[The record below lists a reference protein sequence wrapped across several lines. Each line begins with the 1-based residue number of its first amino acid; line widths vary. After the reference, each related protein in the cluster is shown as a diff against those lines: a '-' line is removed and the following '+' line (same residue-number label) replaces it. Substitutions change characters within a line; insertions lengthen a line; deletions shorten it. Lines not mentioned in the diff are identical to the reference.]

1 MAIKVGRWDCGQ
13 CGYIGNLG
21 PHTRCEKCGAPRP
34 ENVEFYVSEDSKIV
48 DNADKIREAKSGA
61 DWVCSFCSGHNK
73 ATETICQSCGNDR
86 DANDGDESLK
96 EKDHLYNQKQKTEKK
111 SFKLGKGLKRVLIG
125 LISFIVLFAILA
137 QFTSEINVTVT
148 GFMWERSIEIEEN
161 RKVIEENWE
170 IPKGGEEISSFR
182 DIHHY
187 DQLEDGTE
195 TRTRTVQKQLGTEKV
210 KIGEKDLGN
219 GYFEDIYEE
228 RAVYEDV
235 EETYEA
241 TKYKKIPVYKTKYKY
256 SVFRWKQAGKLNTE
270 DNKKP
275 AYWPEDD
282 RLADESKFRIKK
294 RNEKYFILIVG
305 EGKENFTE
313 EVKFELWDKTKLDD
327 VIIAEKSSIFGTFLG
342 LKPSMRD

>member
-1 MAIKVGRWDCGQ
+1 MAIKVGRWDCTQ
-13 CGYIGNLG
+13 CGFKGNLG
-21 PHTRCEKCGAPRP
+21 PKKRCEKCGAPRP
-34 ENVEFYVSEDSKIV
+34 ENVTFYLSEDSKIV
-48 DNADKIREAKSGA
+48 DNADKLKEAKSGA

-73 ATETICQSCGNDR
+73 ATEIICQSCGNNR
-86 DANDGDESLK
+86 DATDGDESLK
-96 EKDHLYNQKQKTEKK
+96 EKLHLYNQKPKTEKT

-148 GFMWERSIEIEEN
+148 GFKWERSIEIEEN
-161 RKVIEENWE
+161 RKVIEENWN
-170 IPKGGEEISSFR
+170 IPKGGEGISSFR

-195 TRTRTVQKQLGTEKV
+195 TRTRTVQKQVGTEKV
-210 KIGEKDLGN
+210 KIGVKDLGN

-228 RAVYEDV
+228 RPVYEDV

-241 TKYKKIPVYKTKYKY
+241 TKYKRIPVYKTKYKY
-256 SVFRWKQAGKLNTE
+256 AVFRWKEAGKLNAE

-275 AYWPEDD
+275 AYWPVDD
-282 RLADESKFRIKK
+282 RLDDENKFRIKK
-294 RNEKYFILIVG
+294 RNEKYFMIIID
-305 EGKENFTE
+305 EDKENFTE